1 MVKTRRGW
9 YLVDRKTDEYD
20 KRIIDE
26 KEDALEASRATI
38 VKQGDNNIARRRLQ
52 AKQREAALVEELSNA
67 QKAVEAK
74 QEEIEVTHRLAAEL
88 SQRKNEEIK
97 RALKLGYIK
106 SAEQSPTS
114 CALKEAQSHL
124 IEAKVRL
131 EANQAELLKHWYEDN
146 IYEKLQEA
154 AEKKKQSWRKNLQ
167 NQLADNQRQ
176 VQQRRTEE
184 KEQDRKMMEQAIQ
197 KTQEEDAKTREKKEN
212 NAIFLRTELAASI
225 AAKKVWERK
234 YKEAL
239 KDEDERIAHI
249 IAEKEARHEKQ
260 LVTKTELRAAKEAA
274 IDNIA
279 RELLTNVCKEKKKQ
293 KITDELYRE
302 EQRNKWM
309 KESVRPAPK
318 KQCDI
323 AESFKEIVT

>member
-1 MVKTRRGW
+1 M
-9 YLVDRKTDEYD
+9 
-20 KRIIDE
+20 
-26 KEDALEASRATI
+26 
-38 VKQGDNNIARRRLQ
+38 
-52 AKQREAALVEELSNA
+52 
-67 QKAVEAK
+67 
-74 QEEIEVTHRLAAEL
+74 
-88 SQRKNEEIK
+88 
-97 RALKLGYIK
+97 
-106 SAEQSPTS
+106 
-114 CALKEAQSHL
+114 

-260 LVTKTELRAAKEAA
+260 LVTKVKPSFTG
-274 IDNIA
+274 NICMMI
-279 RELLTNVCKEKKKQ
+279 LN
-293 KITDELYRE
+293 
-302 EQRNKWM
+302 
-309 KESVRPAPK
+309 
-318 KQCDI
+318 
-323 AESFKEIVT
+323 